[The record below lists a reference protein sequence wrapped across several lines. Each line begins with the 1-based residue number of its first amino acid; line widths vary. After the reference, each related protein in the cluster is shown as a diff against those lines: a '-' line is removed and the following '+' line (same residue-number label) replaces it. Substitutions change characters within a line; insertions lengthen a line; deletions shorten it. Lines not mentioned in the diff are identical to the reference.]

1 MTMTHPQREK
11 RRRKIAEY
19 AKTHT
24 YNEAIRKFRVSK
36 QTVYDS
42 CRQHGVVKP
51 DGRANAPST
60 YKVVAALI
68 RGEKQVEV
76 ARRLGI
82 SRQFVNQCRKK
93 MIEHGVFD
101 AVAWIANKEL
111 NEYLAQTMLED

>member
-24 YNEAIRKFRVSK
+24 YNETLRKFKVSK

-42 CRQHGVVKP
+42 CQEHGVVKL
-51 DGRANAPST
+51 DGRRGSPST
-60 YKVVAALI
+60 YKIVAALI
-68 RGEKQVEV
+68 RGEKQADV
-76 ARRLGI
+76 ARRLKV

-93 MIEHGVFD
+93 MIEYGVFD
-101 AVAWIANKEL
+101 AVDFVSQQRL
-111 NEYLAQTMLED
+111 DDHLADLAMEE